1 VDPRRHHAIHPDP
14 IWDNRG
20 RTIVQ
25 NVILQGEFT
34 EGEEEGLAP
43 ARVVVRR
50 GVEDDGDEAANVLD
64 TDGLGVQIHDGGSL
78 MEKKGV
84 MKILFAGVGLGG
96 VAVIIS
102 RGLGDGRRSRSSSAL
117 LRSKIKSG
125 TRPCSGIIAVAHSS
139 CGLFLGLRSAL

>member
-1 VDPRRHHAIHPDP
+1 V
-14 IWDNRG
+14 
-20 RTIVQ
+20 
-25 NVILQGEFT
+25 
-34 EGEEEGLAP
+34 P
-43 ARVVVRR
+43 ARVVVLR

-64 TDGLGVQIHDGGSL
+64 ADGLGVQIHDGGSL

-117 LRSKIKSG
+117 LRSTIKSG

-139 CGLFLGLRSAL
+139 CGLFLGLRSVL